1 MMRRIVIALLAAA
14 LVLSLAGCAFVEAP
28 GSKEEDR
35 ARLQALLNE
44 ISGNVQSGKGPIT
57 AGLAVEFLSWAG
69 STSLTREETAQVAA
83 DWLAAQTPEL
93 RRAAEEKLNGLL
105 GQMNK
110 LLTDGAEKVKDSG
123 WDFQSILQ
131 DILASGGL

>member
-1 MMRRIVIALLAAA
+1 MMRRIVIALLTAA
-14 LVLSLAGCAFVEAP
+14 LVLSLAGCAFMDAP

-35 ARLQALLNE
+35 ARLQALLSE
-44 ISGNVQSGKGPIT
+44 ISGNIQSGNGPIT
-57 AGLAVEFLSWAG
+57 AGLAADFIRWAG

-83 DWLAAQTPEL
+83 DWLATQTPEL
-93 RRAAEEKLNGLL
+93 RRAAEEKLNGLMEQL
-105 GQMNK
+105 NE
-110 LLTDGAEKVKDSG
+110 LLQDGAEKVKDSG